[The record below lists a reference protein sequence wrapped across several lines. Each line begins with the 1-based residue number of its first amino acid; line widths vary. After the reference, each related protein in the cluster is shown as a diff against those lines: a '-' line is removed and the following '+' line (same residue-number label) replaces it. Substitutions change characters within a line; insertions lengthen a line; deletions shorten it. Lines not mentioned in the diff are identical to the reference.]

1 MRLTI
6 QMWKERIN
14 RKSKNDME
22 MEMERKIMTLVS

>member
-1 MRLTI
+1 
-6 QMWKERIN
+6 MWKERIN